1 MLEGNLVILR
11 ARRESDVPILH
22 SELQEDVPTRA
33 RSDGRPWRPQP
44 ANRSPYSTDNPS
56 DDIAIFSIVEKAS
69 GDLAG
74 DALLWGIDSH
84 NRVAHL
90 GVSLRPAYRGR
101 KLGEDAVQVL
111 CHYGFTVRGMHR
123 LQLETLDDNAAMRR
137 AAERAGF
144 EHEGTLRKAA
154 WVMGE
159 YLDEVI
165 YGLLVHDW
173 KRSEQAT
180 LRS

>member
-22 SELQEDVPTRA
+22 AELQDDVATRSRA
-33 RSDGRPWRPQP
+33 DSRPWRPLP
-44 ANRSPYSTDNPS
+44 ANRSPYSADNPS
-56 DDIAIFSIVEKAS
+56 DDLAVFSIVEKAG

-74 DALLWGIDSH
+74 EALLWGIDTH

-101 KLGEDAVQVL
+101 RLGEDTVQVL

-123 LQLETLDDNAAMRR
+123 LQLETLADNTAMRR

-144 EHEGTLRKAA
+144 EHEGTFRKAA
-154 WVMGE
+154 WVMGA

-165 YGLLVHDW
+165 YGVLANEW
-173 KRSEQAT
+173 KCLIPER
-180 LRS
+180 